1 MSILR
6 TIGSLVLNYQ
16 YTCLFTDHDGLFP
29 KKDGK
34 EKLLNEGEWAVKVA
48 EHLLTKLAVDNN
60 YVLTRYP
67 KLPPDTLEECTG
79 RVGDT
84 SFGM

>member
-1 MSILR
+1 M
-6 TIGSLVLNYQ
+6 
-16 YTCLFTDHDGLFP
+16 
-29 KKDGK
+29 
-34 EKLLNEGEWAVKVA
+34 KVA